1 MFWIE
6 IADASKEVLAGEII
20 LDDNRSLLGHS
31 IGDYSMLCD
40 VKLHSQDV
48 DKIYPTKISCNFTIN
63 MKNYIP
69 NNVNMI
75 YPIKSC
81 KVL

>member
-6 IADASKEVLAGEII
+6 IAGASKEVLAGEII
-20 LDDNRSLLGHS
+20 LDDLRSILSHS

-63 MKNYIP
+63 MKNYIA
-69 NNVNMI
+69 NDVNII